1 MPDVNSAHASA
12 PENFVDSWL
21 RASTVANP
29 AFRNSPIRTRARKEQ
44 ESGMKNTVLTL
55 ALIAYSHVALIH
67 SSPVTAARQQS
78 GLQEWIQQ
86 AAPNVQMIIES
97 GKRGNNSYQK
107 LQELCDDIGHRLSGS
122 PQLEKAIAWAAETMR
137 RDGHENVVIDPVVV
151 RKWVRGEESLG
162 VVSPREMPLSMMG
175 LGGSIGTP
183 PEGITADVIVVSSKE
198 ELDALPEDQVK
209 GRIVV
214 FNVVMP
220 PWSETEGSGYG
231 KVVAYRSNGAR
242 WAAEKG
248 GVAVLVRSATARSLD
263 SPHTGAMRYSGGSAV
278 KEIPAA
284 SITIEG
290 ATLLARWQARG
301 ITPRVCL
308 KMEAADAGEAM
319 SGNVL
324 AEYVGR
330 ELPDEYVV
338 IGGHIDSWDVGTGAH
353 DDGAGCVAAME
364 ALSLLR
370 RAGMQ
375 PRRTIRV
382 VLFTNEENGTA
393 GAQAYRFHH
402 GEEKHFAAIESDSG
416 GFAPQG
422 ISVEMSDPAKQ
433 DAAAGQMQQMISL
446 LKPLGANEVDT
457 GSSGTDIE
465 PLLDLGS
472 ACMGLSVDGRYYF
485 DTHHTH
491 ADTVDKV
498 NPDQLT
504 DCSITMAVTAWLLA
518 EMPFQIGDVAKGK

>member
-1 MPDVNSAHASA
+1 MQRVVSKPVHLSACSLLAVLFPSLGVSAVPQSTIETWVAESA
-12 PENFVDSWL
+12 P
-21 RASTVANP
+21 
-29 AFRNSPIRTRARKEQ
+29 K
-44 ESGMKNTVLTL
+44 
-55 ALIAYSHVALIH
+55 
-67 SSPVTAARQQS
+67 
-78 GLQEWIQQ
+78 
-86 AAPNVQMIIES
+86 VQKIIEG
-97 GKRGNNSYQK
+97 GKSENHSYLK
-107 LQELCDDIGHRLSGS
+107 LQELCDDIGNRLSGS
-122 PQLEKAIAWAAETMR
+122 PQLEKAIEWAAETMR
-137 RDGHENVVIDPVVV
+137 RDGQENVVVDPVVV

-162 VVSPREMPLSMMG
+162 VVSPREMPLSMLG
-175 LGGSIGTP
+175 LGGSVGTP
-183 PEGITADVIVVSSKE
+183 PEGITADVIVVSSRE
-198 ELDALPEDQVK
+198 ELDALPDEQVK

-220 PWSETEGSGYG
+220 PWSATEGSGYG

-242 WAAEKG
+242 WASERG

-278 KEIPAA
+278 KDIPAA
-284 SITIEG
+284 SISIEG

-308 KMEAADAGEAM
+308 KMSAMDGGEAI

-330 ELPDEYVV
+330 EFPDEYVV
-338 IGGHIDSWDVGTGAH
+338 IGGHIDSWDVGSGAH

-364 ALSLLR
+364 ALAILR
-370 RAGMQ
+370 RLGMQ

-382 VLFTNEENGTA
+382 VLFTNEENGVA
-393 GAQAYRFHH
+393 GARAYRVRH
-402 GEEKHFAAIESDSG
+402 GDEKHFAAIESDSG

-422 ISVEMSDPAKQ
+422 ISVEMTDPARQ
-433 DAAAGQMQQMISL
+433 DAAAAQMQQMLTL
-446 LKPLGANEVDT
+446 LKPLGATEVKT
-457 GSSGTDIE
+457 GSSGTDIQ
-465 PLLDLGS
+465 PLLDLGT

-518 EMPFQIGDVAKGK
+518 EMPFQIGDTAKADQSPDQIPQNH